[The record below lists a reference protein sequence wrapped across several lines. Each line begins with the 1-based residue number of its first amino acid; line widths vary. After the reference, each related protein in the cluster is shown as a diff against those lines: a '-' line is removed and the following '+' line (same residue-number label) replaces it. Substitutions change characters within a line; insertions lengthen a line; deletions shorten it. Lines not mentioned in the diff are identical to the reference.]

1 MWSIEDLLNFIRILS
16 YRKLENPRKYSLF
29 YRSKNH
35 YCWSCNLLSSSQFFR
50 KLFSH
55 QICLSVVI
63 SSPLFYGR
71 RFFAG
76 HAVFH
81 RSLRHFPQFSFRLSF
96 PLLPFSPC
104 ATTNIWLSIP
114 CVDHFLEMMKIS
126 IFYKIRWCL
135 QQTRGVFI
143 KRSPLPLS
151 LTLFIRNFSF
161 LFLSSS
167 QNSRCKSSPKRS
179 FWLVG
184 VADKLRFGSLYLL
197 LLFRFDDL
205 DCSLVFVWRPERK
218 IIEGE
223 NEYSEGQIMAEK
235 KVEKS
240 HSEME
245 RWRKGGYWR
254 GW

>member
-1 MWSIEDLLNFIRILS
+1 MKFISYNNMWSIEDLLNFIRILS
-16 YRKLENPRKYSLF
+16 HRKLENPRKYSLF

-55 QICLSVVI
+55 QICLTIVI

-114 CVDHFLEMMKIS
+114 PALI
-126 IFYKIRWCL
+126 IFWKWWK
-135 QQTRGVFI
+135 F
-143 KRSPLPLS
+143 P
-151 LTLFIRNFSF
+151 FSTKF
-161 LFLSSS
+161 GDVY
-167 QNSRCKSSPKRS
+167 SRR
-179 FWLVG
+179 
-184 VADKLRFGSLYLL
+184 VA
-197 LLFRFDDL
+197 
-205 DCSLVFVWRPERK
+205 
-218 IIEGE
+218 
-223 NEYSEGQIMAEK
+223 YS
-235 KVEKS
+235 
-240 HSEME
+240 
-245 RWRKGGYWR
+245 
-254 GW
+254 